1 MWNNNLQ
8 TLLVGMIMA
17 VGVSLSGCDGSQNDA
32 QNQDAN
38 ADTSETAVANN
49 APAKG
54 SASVNADLDG
64 ATAQQATP
72 VRYDVTAWS
81 EDKVTPLS
89 IDELDG
95 IKATF
100 GKVVSTDENSLDY
113 ASNAAT
119 KYRFMQ
125 ADAPYLDIID
135 SEKYLELG
143 WYYANPTDT
152 DKEKELSQNHAKK
165 AYKLA
170 RQLMGDEGGKMV
182 GDMLINQIIKNKV
195 VGGQKV
201 ELAKCEFYSCM
212 LVINKADAPKDN
224 T

>member
-8 TLLVGMIMA
+8 TFMVGMIMA
-17 VGVSLSGCDGSQNDA
+17 VGASLSGCDSSQSDA
-32 QNQDAN
+32 QNQDASAN
-38 ADTSETAVANN
+38 TSEQASANES
-49 APAKG
+49 PAKDSTSG
-54 SASVNADLDG
+54 TADLDG
-64 ATAQQATP
+64 ATAAQATP
-72 VRYDVTAWS
+72 VRYDVSSWS
-81 EDKVTPLS
+81 SGEVTPLS
-89 IDELDG
+89 IDKLDE
-95 IKATF
+95 IKSTF

-119 KYRFMQ
+119 KYRFMK
-125 ADAPYLDIID
+125 ADAPYLDLID

-143 WYYANPTDT
+143 WYYANPTDS

-165 AYKLA
+165 AYKIA

-182 GDMLINQIIKNKV
+182 GDMLNSQITKNKV

-212 LVINKADAPKDN
+212 LVINKSEAPETN
-224 T
+224 S